1 MDLGR
6 GVRSA
11 RKWLEQRLRP
21 KVLVA
26 LGLII
31 VLAGVLL
38 WRSFGIP
45 QYGENLALNLGADLI
60 GAIVVIFVISP
71 LITRAQHGRVREHR
85 RLDYD
90 WFTDQVMHA
99 TSDVRVLDT
108 FSGLLDRPGTA
119 RFLRA
124 VRDAL
129 ARHAYVKILLID
141 PDSLAAAQRASEL
154 GNDKHADVRREV
166 MRNLK
171 VLERF
176 TRELD
181 ERVRSRFEVRLY
193 SASAAVTLYRWDD
206 RALVSFLPIGR
217 LSGDGTQ
224 LEITTGSP
232 LGTFVGERFDELW
245 SHGKPLARFI
255 ALAFTLTDGRG
266 PARPYNTPF
275 VRVGDHYFVTDPQVL
290 AELAL
295 SRDGGLRAT
304 LDYHPTLSYEL
315 DVLIGESDLHSSVI
329 AHYEEKYERPGRAF
343 VRLRPAPAP
352 AADERTP
359 PSTQEST

>member
-6 GVRSA
+6 SFRGA

-21 KVLVA
+21 KILAA
-26 LGLII
+26 LGLITI
-31 VLAGVLL
+31 LAALLL
-38 WRSFGIP
+38 WQAYGIP
-45 QYGENLALNLGADLI
+45 QYTENLALNLGADLI

-99 TSDVRVLDT
+99 TSDIRVLDT

-124 VRDAL
+124 VREAL
-129 ARHAYVKILLID
+129 HRYAQVKILLID
-141 PDSLAAAQRASEL
+141 PDSLAAVQRAAEL
-154 GNDKHADVRREV
+154 GDDRHADVRREV
-166 MRNLK
+166 LRNLR

-176 TRELD
+176 RSELD
-181 ERVRSRFEVRLY
+181 EPLRPRFDVRLY

-217 LSGDGTQ
+217 LSGEGTQ
-224 LEITTGSP
+224 LEITTTSP
-232 LGTFVGERFDELW
+232 LGTFVGERFEELW
-245 SHGKPLARFI
+245 RHGKPLSDFL
-255 ALAFTLTDGRG
+255 ALSFTLVDGAG
-266 PARPYNTPF
+266 AVRPYRTPF
-275 VRVGDHYFVTDPQVL
+275 VCIEEEYFVADPDVL

-295 SRDGGLRAT
+295 SRDGTLRARIP
-304 LDYHPTLSYEL
+304 HQPTLSYQL
-315 DVLIGESDLHSSVI
+315 DVFTGESDLHTSVT
-329 AHYEEKYERPGRAF
+329 AHYEEKYERTGRTF
-343 VRLRPAPAP
+343 VRLRP
-352 AADERTP
+352 
-359 PSTQEST
+359 TQES